1 LEVSP
6 GRRARAAGYAFMTF
20 TGLLA
25 HVVIT
30 PFVLD
35 IATIPRALSRA
46 LPACAIPRAQDRD
59 DIDADG

>member
-1 LEVSP
+1 
-6 GRRARAAGYAFMTF
+6 MTF

-35 IATIPRALSRA
+35 IATIPRALSSA